1 VSDDSASQPRR
12 LAHDALLVTCCTL
25 FSRTTGF
32 LRVLVAAAVLSNGVL
47 GDTYHAANFVPNLVF
62 ELVAGGVLQA
72 VLLPT
77 FVASRRSGG
86 DDELGRTAGV
96 VLGAI
101 VSVLA
106 LIALVMM
113 MLAPLVARA
122 LVSSETDPAAAHDKV
137 ALITA
142 MLLVFIPQIVF
153 YGIGMVATA
162 ALAARRRFAAAA
174 LAPAVNNTIV
184 IACYLLYAATR
195 HGAPPSLH
203 LDALQFALLAG
214 GTTLAVVVFTAVPG
228 IVLSA
233 QGVRWRPRWD
243 PRHPAILS
251 LRRIAGWAMLSVV
264 GTLLPTAAA
273 VVLGYRAEGGV
284 AVFTMAFAFFVLPH
298 ALVAVPVAT
307 TVAPRVA
314 EAWQSD
320 DVDTIRQLVNGA
332 AQVVVP
338 LLMFAGTA
346 MVVLS
351 WPVARVAASIGDAA
365 SQGYA
370 PIAHTVAVFGI
381 GLVGYGMA
389 FVGARVLFALNDVK
403 RTSLLVSASACVGVV
418 AMVIA
423 SGLIRAAER
432 SVALAVGYVIAQVV
446 SAALLTLRVRSVT
459 GAPTLASIGRLSLRS
474 LTAALLCACVM
485 VPIRLQFGTDAS
497 SSLVAI
503 VVAGIAG
510 GIVFIGAVAL
520 LLGSSPRTMLRQ
532 IGRV

>member
-1 VSDDSASQPRR
+1 
-12 LAHDALLVTCCTL
+12 
-25 FSRTTGF
+25 
-32 LRVLVAAAVLSNGVL
+32 
-47 GDTYHAANFVPNLVF
+47 
-62 ELVAGGVLQA
+62 
-72 VLLPT
+72 
-77 FVASRRSGG
+77 
-86 DDELGRTAGV
+86 
-96 VLGAI
+96 
-101 VSVLA
+101 
-106 LIALVMM
+106 
-113 MLAPLVARA
+113 
-122 LVSSETDPAAAHDKV
+122 
-137 ALITA
+137 
-142 MLLVFIPQIVF
+142 
-153 YGIGMVATA
+153 
-162 ALAARRRFAAAA
+162 
-174 LAPAVNNTIV
+174 
-184 IACYLLYAATR
+184 
-195 HGAPPSLH
+195 
-203 LDALQFALLAG
+203 
-214 GTTLAVVVFTAVPG
+214 
-228 IVLSA
+228 
-233 QGVRWRPRWD
+233 
-243 PRHPAILS
+243 
-251 LRRIAGWAMLSVV
+251 MLSVV

-314 EAWQSD
+314 EASQSD
-320 DVDTIRQLVNGA
+320 DVETIRQLVNGA